1 MMMSII
7 PTNVSSRRKYVFKLP
22 LKVFKLKITKFES
35 TKIIV
40 RKTLGNLLFLM
51 NKQNKL
57 LYYQL
62 LIVKTSLKVTCM
74 QDAA

>member
-7 PTNVSSRRKYVFKLP
+7 PTNVSSRRKYVFKSP